1 MKSANLKR
9 NPFFLPFILGFI
21 VFSVS
26 IDSTSNA
33 KGDDAPFHRIIGQL
47 IDYSRDDWDGLHHHL
62 RDIQWNGIFQLVAS
76 ASVNEFCEWF

>member
-1 MKSANLKR
+1 MKSANVKR

-33 KGDDAPFHRIIGQL
+33 KGDDAPFHRIIG
-47 IDYSRDDWDGLHHHL
+47 
-62 RDIQWNGIFQLVAS
+62 
-76 ASVNEFCEWF
+76 